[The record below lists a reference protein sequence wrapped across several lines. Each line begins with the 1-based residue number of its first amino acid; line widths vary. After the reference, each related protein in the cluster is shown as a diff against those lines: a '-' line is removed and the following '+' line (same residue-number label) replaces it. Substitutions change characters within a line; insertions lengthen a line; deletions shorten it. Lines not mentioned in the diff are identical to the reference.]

1 MRRRCE
7 FLDSCPGFNLNI
19 GYGEVIVDDNGQKR
33 LSNTRKL
40 GSTLMSTMLKEVN
53 DFCDPAIKA
62 NWSSKPHL
70 QVCIK
75 IVYLEIQNIGRD

>member
-7 FLDSCPGFNLNI
+7 FLDNCPGFYLNSSRGEI
-19 GYGEVIVDDNGQKR
+19 VEDEYGGKR
-33 LSNTRKL
+33 YSDTGKL

-53 DFCDPAIKA
+53 DFCDPAIKQ

-70 QVCIK
+70 QV
-75 IVYLEIQNIGRD
+75 